1 MHSQLRLFSILA
13 AVALIACGKKPEPEA
28 PAPQAAPV
36 SQPTAAP
43 APTDDAAAR
52 AARDA
57 AERDRLAREAAAK
70 AAADRATA
78 LEQLVAMIHFD
89 LDQADIRSDD
99 QANLDRKAA
108 ILQANPGVRLR
119 VSGHADE
126 RGSDEYNLALGN
138 RRAGAAK
145 RQLVNKGVDAG
156 RIEVISFGE
165 ERPLDPGH
173 DEDAWSKN
181 RRDEFEVTAGGESIV
196 LPQ

>member
-1 MHSQLRLFSILA
+1 MYSQLRLLAIVA
-13 AVALIACGKKPEPEA
+13 AVALAACGKKPEPEA
-28 PAPQAAPV
+28 PAPQPTPTA
-36 SQPTAAP
+36 SQPAAP
-43 APTDDAAAR
+43 APADDAAAR
-52 AARDA
+52 AAAAA

-89 LDQADIRSDD
+89 FDQADIRTDD
-99 QANLDRKAA
+99 MSNLDRKAA
-108 ILQANPGVRLR
+108 ILQANPGVKLR

-173 DEDAWSKN
+173 DEGAWTKN
-181 RRDEFEVTAGGESIV
+181 RRDEFEVTAGAETIV